1 MSRLSTFSK
10 LRVLVAMPLLAFH
23 ILFYHISKNK
33 NAINSDINAWRK
45 YRDWVPISN
54 MSWALMC
61 LLVLQPEF
69 QMQFNLRIGRFSKFL
84 LCYKSERGDLGQC
97 KNIGNGFCL
106 IHGYGTVIN
115 GSSKIGCNC
124 TVLQG
129 VTIGGRN
136 GTPTIGDNVYIGAG
150 AIIIGGI
157 TVGDNVKIGAG
168 ATVVSD
174 IPANCTVVCHKARI
188 IQH

>member
-1 MSRLSTFSK
+1 MYCFTRSYNR
-10 LRVLVAMPLLAFH
+10 
-23 ILFYHISKNK
+23 
-33 NAINSDINAWRK
+33 
-45 YRDWVPISN
+45 
-54 MSWALMC
+54 
-61 LLVLQPEF
+61 
-69 QMQFNLRIGRFSKFL
+69 
-84 LCYKSERGDLGQC
+84 
-97 KNIGNGFCL
+97 
-106 IHGYGTVIN
+106 
-115 GSSKIGCNC
+115 
-124 TVLQG
+124 
-129 VTIGGRN
+129 GGRN